1 MGRVVDHHRRVASTC
16 ILVLGLTSTQLDYTW
31 LGPTS
36 GFPIHGSSLAG
47 LGLNAKSN
55 VAISSQELVP
65 LISARV
71 TLLCFKRAKGDEGL
85 KFKAGNLM

>member
-1 MGRVVDHHRRVASTC
+1 MGRMMDHHRRVASTC

-65 LISARV
+65 LYLPVLRCC
-71 TLLCFKRAKGDEGL
+71 TLKGQKEM
-85 KFKAGNLM
+85 KV